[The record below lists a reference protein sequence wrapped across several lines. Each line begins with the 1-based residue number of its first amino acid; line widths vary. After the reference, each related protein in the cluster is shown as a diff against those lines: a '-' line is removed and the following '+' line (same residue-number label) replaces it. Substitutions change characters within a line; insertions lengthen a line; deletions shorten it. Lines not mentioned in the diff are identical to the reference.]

1 MGVVAASDMGR
12 DGQEVVKEVKESRF
26 RSRWESQEVML
37 DRERRSCQDGFM
49 TQKNREAL
57 FDLLTLSIYADAH
70 VSLTEERLVES
81 AFIAEGWDS
90 EYPKSLFIEE
100 SFARA
105 REAADS
111 DDAIFDYINEKAQV
125 FTTKASQ
132 KEVLGVVKNIL
143 KGDGETPE
151 ENEFYSLLVQAL
163 PKPTK

>member
-1 MGVVAASDMGR
+1 MK
-12 DGQEVVKEVKESRF
+12 QPH
-26 RSRWESQEVML
+26 
-37 DRERRSCQDGFM
+37 
-49 TQKNREAL
+49 REAL
-57 FDLLTLSIYADAH
+57 FDLLSLSIYADAH
-70 VSLTEERLVES
+70 ISLTEERLLES

-90 EYPKSLFIEE
+90 KYPKSLFLEE
-100 SFARA
+100 SLARA

-111 DDAIFDYINEKAQV
+111 DDEMFDYINEKAQV

-143 KGDGETPE
+143 KSDGESPE

>member
-1 MGVVAASDMGR
+1 
-12 DGQEVVKEVKESRF
+12 
-26 RSRWESQEVML
+26 
-37 DRERRSCQDGFM
+37 M

-57 FDLLTLSIYADAH
+57 FDLLSLSIYADAH
-70 VSLTEERLVES
+70 ISLTEERLLES

-90 EYPKSLFIEE
+90 EYPKSLFLEE

-111 DDAIFDYINEKAQV
+111 DDAMFDYINERAQV
-125 FTTKASQ
+125 FTTKAAQ

-143 KGDGETPE
+143 KSDGETPE

>member
-1 MGVVAASDMGR
+1 
-12 DGQEVVKEVKESRF
+12 
-26 RSRWESQEVML
+26 
-37 DRERRSCQDGFM
+37 M

-90 EYPKSLFIEE
+90 DYPKSLFIEE

-125 FTTKASQ
+125 FTTKATQ